1 MSTMV
6 CCLHDTP
13 NVASCS
19 EVQAGRCEPEVQA
32 GRCEHLMLHISYHE
46 VIKAG
51 RISPNLSKLQQ
62 VMM

>member
-1 MSTMV
+1 MSTTV

-19 EVQAGRCEPEVQA
+19 EVQA